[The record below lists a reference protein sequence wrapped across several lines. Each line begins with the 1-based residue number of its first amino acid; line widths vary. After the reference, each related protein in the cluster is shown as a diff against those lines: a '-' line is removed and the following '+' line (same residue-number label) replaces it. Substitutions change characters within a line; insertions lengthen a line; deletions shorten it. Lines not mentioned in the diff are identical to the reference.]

1 MCVYRTPYIN
11 SIYIMPWKERM
22 YLVFWSQH
30 RRLRIVSSHLHS
42 SANLRRHHIECG
54 AWGWARGWRW
64 EGDYVIKGFCGGG
77 WKCSKVEWWRRVWG
91 SWVSTWSTEACALGS
106 LVCCNS
112 SVSMEASRMMLLR
125 INWLQLEV
133 FQLCC
138 MRESLSEPCRLHLE
152 WGPSEKKSR

>member
-1 MCVYRTPYIN
+1 MKRKDVLSILKPAQKTTYCVISFAFFSKLTETPY
-11 SIYIMPWKERM
+11 RM
-22 YLVFWSQH
+22 WCL
-30 RRLRIVSSHLHS
+30 
-42 SANLRRHHIECG
+42 
-54 AWGWARGWRW
+54 GWAGGWRW
-64 EGDYVIKGFCGGG
+64 GGDYVIKGFCGGG
-77 WKCSKVEWWRRVWG
+77 WKCSKVEWWQRVWG
-91 SWVSTWSTEACALGS
+91 SWVSTWSTVACALGS

-112 SVSMEASRMMLLR
+112 SVSVEASRMMLLR